1 MAQVKVVL
9 PRMGEGISEATV
21 INYLKSAGDRVEA
34 EEPVVEI
41 ATDKVDS
48 EVLAPAAG
56 ILTEVFFK
64 KDDVVKVGQTLAVI
78 ETEGGEESVPKPSPA
93 SPQKAGAKEEPAAGK
108 TQEQPSPG
116 QEEPAA
122 GKTQEQPSPGQEEPA
137 PAVQTRKETSRFYSP
152 LVKNIAKTE
161 GISPEELDS
170 VPGTGAEGRVTKDDI
185 LAYVASRGKP
195 GAPAVTS
202 PAEQETTP
210 PSKGDQ
216 VMPMSRMRRLIAA
229 HMVSSVQTS
238 PHVTSVVQADVT
250 AVSRWRTAAK
260 DDFLRREGEKLT
272 FTPIFVWA
280 VSRAL
285 RDYPMINVSVDGDN
299 IVKHS
304 SVNIGMAVA
313 LPSGDLIVPVIKNA
327 DMLSLAGLAKAVNDL
342 SARARAGKLKPD
354 EIQGGTFSI
363 TNLGS
368 FGTLIGTP
376 IINQPEAAILGL
388 GAIEKTP
395 AVVQVSGQDAIA
407 IREMM
412 YLCLS
417 YDHRV
422 VDGALGGMFLKRVAG
437 YLEDWKD
444 DFPY

>member
-116 QEEPAA
+116 QEEPA
-122 GKTQEQPSPGQEEPA
+122 

-185 LAYVASRGKP
+185 LAYVASRGKT
-195 GAPAVTS
+195 GGPAVTS

-327 DMLSLAGLAKAVNDL
+327 DMLSLSGLAKAVNDL

>member
-1 MAQVKVVL
+1 ML

-78 ETEGGEESVPKPSPA
+78 ETEGEEESVPKPSPA
-93 SPQKAGAKEEPAAGK
+93 SPQKDGAKEEPAAVK
-108 TQEQPSPG
+108 TQGQPSPG

-122 GKTQEQPSPGQEEPA
+122 
-137 PAVQTRKETSRFYSP
+137 AVQTRKETSRFYSP

-161 GISPEELDS
+161 GISAEELDS
-170 VPGTGAEGRVTKDDI
+170 VHGTGAEGRVTKDDI
-185 LAYVASRGKP
+185 LAYVASRGKT
-195 GAPAVTS
+195 GGPAVTP
-202 PAEQETTP
+202 PAKHETQP
-210 PSKGDQ
+210 AKGDL
-216 VMPMSRMRRLIAA
+216 VIPMSRMRRLIAA

-250 AVSRWRTAAK
+250 AVSRWRSAAK

-327 DMLSLAGLAKAVNDL
+327 DMLSLSGLAKAVNDL

-395 AVVQVSGQDAIA
+395 AVVQAAGQDAIA

-437 YLEDWKD
+437 YLEDWTD

>member
-1 MAQVKVVL
+1 ML

-78 ETEGGEESVPKPSPA
+78 ETEGGEETVPKPSPA
-93 SPQKAGAKEEPAAGK
+93 SPQKAGAKEEPA
-108 TQEQPSPG
+108 S
-116 QEEPAA
+116 
-122 GKTQEQPSPGQEEPA
+122 
-137 PAVQTRKETSRFYSP
+137 AVQTRKETSRFYSP

-185 LAYVASRGKP
+185 LAYVASRGKT
-195 GAPAVTS
+195 GGPAVTS

-260 DDFLRREGEKLT
+260 DDFLRREREKLT

>member
-21 INYLKSAGDRVEA
+21 INYLKGVGDKVEA

-48 EVLAPAAG
+48 EVLAPATG
-56 ILTEVFFK
+56 TVTEVFFK

-78 ETEGGEESVPKPSPA
+78 ETEGGAEKTKPSPSPA
-93 SPQKAGAKEEPAAGK
+93 QQKDAHKEPVAENPQK
-108 TQEQPSPG
+108 Q
-116 QEEPAA
+116 
-122 GKTQEQPSPGQEEPA
+122 PA
-137 PAVQTRKETSRFYSP
+137 PEYKGPQSAGQTQKETSRFYSP
-152 LVKNIAKTE
+152 LVKNIAKIE
-161 GISPEELDS
+161 GISPEELDAI
-170 VPGTGAEGRVTKDDI
+170 PGTGSEGRVTKDDI
-185 LAYVASRGKP
+185 LAYAAARGKSTATAQATALP
-195 GAPAVTS
+195 EISSA
-202 PAEQETTP
+202 
-210 PSKGDQ
+210 KGDQ
-216 VMPMSRMRRLIAA
+216 VIPMSRMRRLIAA

-250 AVSRWRTAAK
+250 AVSRWRSAAK

-327 DMLSLAGLAKAVNDL
+327 DMLSLSGLAKAVNDL

-395 AVVQVSGQDAIA
+395 AVVQVAGQHAIA

-444 DFPY
+444 DFTY